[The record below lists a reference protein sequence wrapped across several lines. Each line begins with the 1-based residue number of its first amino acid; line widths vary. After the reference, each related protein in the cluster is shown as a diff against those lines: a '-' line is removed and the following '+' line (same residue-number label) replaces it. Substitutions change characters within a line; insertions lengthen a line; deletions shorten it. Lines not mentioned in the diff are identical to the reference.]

1 MARTRIR
8 NPFLPASVASANS
21 VVRLRSSYALPLL
34 AFSLSLAM
42 VIFLGWT
49 SGRLPEVVQ
58 IFPLGCAFQ
67 GSIAP
72 LTFTTR
78 GRRFKTCVA

>member
-1 MARTRIR
+1 MGRTRIR

-49 SGRLPEVVQ
+49 SGFFGMVNVSTPSFRS
-58 IFPLGCAFQ
+58 AWAWS
-67 GSIAP
+67 GSQP
-72 LTFTTR
+72 S
-78 GRRFKTCVA
+78 GRVKLL